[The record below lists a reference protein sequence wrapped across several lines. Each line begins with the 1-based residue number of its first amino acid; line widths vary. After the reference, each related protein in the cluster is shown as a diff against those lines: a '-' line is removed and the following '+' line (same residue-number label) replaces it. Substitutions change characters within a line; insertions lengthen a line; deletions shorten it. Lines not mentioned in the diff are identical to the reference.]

1 MISLKKRRELRKT
14 EKVIAQ
20 QTSAS
25 TPPQQPKTPTT
36 VIQDSIELQKLETL
50 RKELVYKRLNSL
62 TKVKLEKFLT
72 EYDKLEVTMLSE

>member
-25 TPPQQPKTPTT
+25 TPQQQPKTPTT

-72 EYDKLEVTMLSE
+72 EYDKLEVKMLSE

>member
-25 TPPQQPKTPTT
+25 TPQKQPKTPTT